1 MENVEVIQFLREIA
15 AFQKKMASEVFDI
28 KMALRAHK
36 KEMTSKEVRSY
47 LNISK
52 GKLTQL
58 KQSGVLE
65 LSHRKRLG
73 KIKGDYYYT
82 DSVIRYKQNQ

>member
-1 MENVEVIQFLREIA
+1 MENVEVIQFLREIS
-15 AFQKKMASEVFDI
+15 AFQKKMASEIFDI
-28 KMALRAHK
+28 KLALRKHR
-36 KEMTSKEVRSY
+36 KEMNSKEVRSY

-52 GKLTQL
+52 GKLTRL

-65 LSHRKRLG
+65 LSDRKRLG

-82 DSVIRYKQNQ
+82 DSVVRYKQNR